1 MSQIKNTLHIMS
13 NSRTVRIS
21 TMEHITHFQRFP
33 DIGEKILHYLDL
45 KTLKNCEQVCQS
57 WKSIMDNPLFWLKKL
72 KSLGQPIQVTEEWY
86 RIIVIDPED
95 LILKKSLA
103 VHLRNRNY
111 RLTFGNCIY
120 CRKTFELK
128 AYQTHFIENH
138 ITNICFFC
146 DEYFGSKRAFDKHV
160 KNHISEE
167 INEMPIMTAIRF
179 ESMEIL
185 RLLEQMDF
193 DFDKQINGTFP
204 VFNALKWKRFEALK
218 FLNSKMKNP
227 LADVKKKGSWNW
239 SIFKRI
245 SLWKKQFLPIKT
257 T

>member
-1 MSQIKNTLHIMS
+1 MVW
-13 NSRTVRIS
+13 TV
-21 TMEHITHFQRFP
+21 
-33 DIGEKILHYLDL
+33 
-45 KTLKNCEQVCQS
+45 
-57 WKSIMDNPLFWLKKL
+57 
-72 KSLGQPIQVTEEWY
+72 
-86 RIIVIDPED
+86 
-95 LILKKSLA
+95 
-103 VHLRNRNY
+103 
-111 RLTFGNCIY
+111 LT
-120 CRKTFELK
+120 R
-128 AYQTHFIENH
+128 
-138 ITNICFFC
+138 ICFFC
-146 DEYFGSKRAFDKHV
+146 DEYFGSKRVFDKHV

-185 RLLEQMDF
+185 NILERMGF
-193 DFDKQINGTFP
+193 DFDQSINGTFP

-257 T
+257 TEIKSYQ